1 MTRPITESRWGK
13 GEFMRRTIY
22 AVVVGAMFMTLT
34 AASPVLAEAP
44 VTFTDSVTFTDVN
57 PCTGVDHEVTIDFL
71 VSIHEHQ
78 NNTVVHVDRAG
89 TTDSGFTMI
98 AGTNSF
104 VANSNVERGT
114 LTDQWRH
121 PDGSKF
127 VAQGQFVLN
136 LNQGEVLV
144 DNGSLRCLGNH

>member
-1 MTRPITESRWGK
+1 
-13 GEFMRRTIY
+13 MRRTFY
-22 AVVVGAMFMTLT
+22 AVVVGTMFMTLT
-34 AASPVLAEAP
+34 AAPPVLADKP

-57 PCTGVDHEVTIDFL
+57 PCTGVDHELTIEFV

-78 NNTVVHVDRAG
+78 NNFVVHLDRSG

-98 AGTNSF
+98 AGTDSF
-104 VANSNVERGT
+104 VANANVEREA

-144 DNGSLRCLGNH
+144 NHGSLRCLSND

>member
-1 MTRPITESRWGK
+1 
-13 GEFMRRTIY
+13 MRRTFY

-34 AASPVLAEAP
+34 AAPPVLADEP

-57 PCTGVDHEVTIDFL
+57 PCTGVDHEVTIDVV

-78 NNTVVHVDRAG
+78 HNFVVHVDRSG

-98 AGTNSF
+98 AGTESF
-104 VANSNVERGT
+104 VANANVERGAF
-114 LTDQWRH
+114 TDQWRH

-127 VAQGQFVLN
+127 VAQGQFVFN
-136 LNQGEVLV
+136 LNQSELLV
-144 DNGSLRCLGNH
+144 DNSSLRCLGND

>member
-1 MTRPITESRWGK
+1 
-13 GEFMRRTIY
+13 MRRTFY

-34 AASPVLAEAP
+34 AAPPALADEP

-57 PCTGVDHEVTIDFL
+57 PCTGVDHEVTIDFV

-78 NNTVVHVDRAG
+78 NNSVVHLDRSG

-98 AGTNSF
+98 AGTSSF
-104 VANSNVERGT
+104 VANANVERGA

-127 VAQGQFVLN
+127 VAQGQFVFN
-136 LNQGEVLV
+136 LNQSELLV
-144 DNGSLRCLGNH
+144 DNSSLRCLSND

>member
-1 MTRPITESRWGK
+1 
-13 GEFMRRTIY
+13 MRRTFY
-22 AVVVGAMFMTLT
+22 AVVVGTMFITLT
-34 AASPVLAEAP
+34 AAPPVLADKP
-44 VTFTDSVTFTDVN
+44 VTFTDSVRFTDVN
-57 PCTGVDHEVTIDFL
+57 PCTGVDHELTIVSE

-78 NNTVVHVDRAG
+78 NNFVVHLDRSG

-98 AGTNSF
+98 AGTYSF
-104 VANSNVERGT
+104 VANANVEREA

-121 PDGSKF
+121 PGSKF

-144 DNGSLRCLGNH
+144 NHGSLRCLSND

>member
-1 MTRPITESRWGK
+1 
-13 GEFMRRTIY
+13 MRRTFY

-34 AASPVLAEAP
+34 AAPPVLADRP
-44 VTFTDSVTFTDVN
+44 VTFTDSDTFTDVN
-57 PCTGVDHEVTIDFL
+57 PCTGVDHELTIESV

-78 NNTVVHVDRAG
+78 NNFVVHLDRSG

-98 AGTNSF
+98 AGTSSF
-104 VANSNVERGT
+104 VASANVERAT

-136 LNQGEVLV
+136 LSQGEVLV
-144 DNGSLRCLGNH
+144 DNGSLRCLGND